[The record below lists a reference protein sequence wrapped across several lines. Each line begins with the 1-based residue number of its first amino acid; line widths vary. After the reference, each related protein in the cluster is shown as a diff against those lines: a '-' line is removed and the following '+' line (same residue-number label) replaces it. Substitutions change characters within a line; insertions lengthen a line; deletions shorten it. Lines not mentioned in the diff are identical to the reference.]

1 MMFLGEYKHNIDY
14 KGRLSVPK
22 KFREDLKKGSVLT
35 KGLDRCL
42 FLYTEDSWETLS
54 NRIRELPVT
63 ASDARAFGRYLFSGA
78 TEIGFDQLGRIFIPE
93 YLRNYAGLKK
103 EAIVVGVLERIEIWD
118 KTRWKRMRKSV
129 EAKGEEI
136 AEKLTSSGI

>member
-1 MMFLGEYKHNIDY
+1 MFLGEYQHNIDY

-22 KFREDLKKGSVLT
+22 KFRGQLTKGSVLT

-42 FLYTEDSWETLS
+42 FLYTNEGWGTLS
-54 NRIRELPVT
+54 DRVKELPVT

-78 TEIGFDQLGRIFIPE
+78 TEIEFDQLGRIFIPE

-103 EAIVVGVLERIEIWD
+103 EIVVVGILERIEIWD
-118 KTRWKRMRKSV
+118 AESWEKMRKKV
-129 EAKGEEI
+129 ESKGEEI
-136 AEKLTSSGI
+136 AEKLTGSGI